1 MTDRNPIELI
11 TPARL
16 KCALAHHIG
25 AGNGISARDL
35 VKQVTGDPEPNPAGE
50 RRLRDLIVE
59 MRISGQHICATPT
72 NGYFMAETTEEL
84 EKTCA
89 YLKSRAMT
97 GLMQVSAM
105 TRISLPDL
113 VGQQKLPT

>member
-1 MTDRNPIELI
+1 MNDRNPLELI
-11 TPARL
+11 TRITL
-16 KCALAHHIG
+16 KNALAHHIG
-25 AGNGISARDL
+25 ARNGISAREL
-35 VKQVTGDPEPNPAGE
+35 VREITKSSDVNPAGE

-59 MRISGQHICATPT
+59 MRIEGQHICATPT
-72 NGYFMAETTEEL
+72 NGYFMAETTAEL
-84 EKTCA
+84 EKTCSH
-89 YLKSRAMT
+89 LKSRAMT